1 MSEHNPMTYGGP
13 DFTQVCNA
21 DGLPWPC
28 PDAVAAGEVGDA
40 PTPTDGGDPT
50 PAATDAPVDPGQPS
64 QDALGGDA
72 TGPVDEAPPADPSS
86 PDAAVPSDQGA

>member
-1 MSEHNPMTYGGP
+1 MSDHNPMTYGGP

-40 PTPTDGGDPT
+40 PTPADGGDPT
-50 PAATDAPVDPGQPS
+50 PAATDAADPGQPA
-64 QDALGGDA
+64 QDAPQGDA
-72 TGPVDEAPPADPSS
+72 SDQVDNVPPADPATLDGGDVSG
-86 PDAAVPSDQGA
+86 QGV